1 MMLSAAEVEAKQKA
15 AEEDKKKAAAE
26 EEKKKLAA
34 ALAFKTASSEQAA
47 EGKSSDEQATTGF
60 CNHTGSVFFFL
71 SLFTVIENKSAFFV
85 ITHFSLLQS
94 LSTQV
99 CYHIPNNQVAFQP
112 QTNSGSFFFASFPVL
127 FFCFIA
133 FFLQLFTYCCCN
145 HIFFSLFVQS
155 GICTFFAI
163 TMLPRFVITFQHT

>member
-1 MMLSAAEVEAKQKA
+1 MMPSAAEVEAKHKA

-112 QTNSGSFFFASFPVL
+112 QTNSGSFFLHLFL
-127 FFCFIA
+127 FFFLFHC

-145 HIFFSLFVQS
+145 HIFFSLFFNLALH
-155 GICTFFAI
+155 IFAI
-163 TMLPRFVITFQHT
+163 TCYPGLQSYSK